1 MPHLPGF
8 QPTRKALASLAVAAA
23 LVAGAGC
30 GGKASQQEQAKVHW
44 NAARG
49 QVLQQLAEEQFAAGQ
64 LDEARDTCN
73 QAMTVTDQLPGLY
86 LLSAR
91 IDIERND
98 LTRASSAL
106 GAARSLSPAPQVLA
120 QVEHSAGVIAERWEK
135 TEDAVQHHE
144 RSTRLDPNEPA
155 YLIAYAEALVS
166 AGKAEEAAAALQG
179 RVAHFEGDAAVR
191 DALGQVLQALGDHET
206 AAEMF
211 RQASIF
217 APDDNSVRERLAF
230 ATMQAGDLVRAS
242 VLFEKLLK
250 NPDLAESVSLRVAAG
265 ECRMARGEYE
275 KAVDAFQQAARLD
288 DRHVPA
294 WLGVAKV
301 SLEVGQ
307 HRRAR
312 LALDRARRIAPRNA
326 EVRMLD
332 GYLLMEEGNLTAA
345 AAAFGEA
352 ATLQTGDATAHALR
366 GHCLAKLGRYDAA
379 SDAFDAADRVSPGDD
394 LVREL
399 RLRADSLQQQA
410 VANTDGQAIVE

>member
-1 MPHLPGF
+1 MPHLF
-8 QPTRKALASLAVAAA
+8 EFNPTRHALASLAVAAA
-23 LVAGAGC
+23 LIVGAGC
-30 GGKASQQEQAKVHW
+30 GGKATQQEQAKVQW

-73 QAMTVTDQLPGLY
+73 QAMTVTDQLPGLF

-98 LTRASSAL
+98 LTRASAAL
-106 GAARSLSPAPQVLA
+106 GAARSLNPVPQVLA
-120 QVEHSAGVIAERWEK
+120 QVEHVAGVIAERWEK
-135 TEDAVQHHE
+135 TEEAVQHHG

-155 YLIAYAEALVS
+155 YLIAHAEALVS
-166 AGKAEEAAAALQG
+166 AGRAEEAAVALQA

-217 APDDNSVRERLAF
+217 APDDNAVRERLAF

-242 VLFEKLLK
+242 ILFEKLLK
-250 NPDLAESVSLRVAAG
+250 NPDLDGSVSLRVAAG
-265 ECRMARGEYE
+265 ECRLARGEHD
-275 KAVDAFQQAARLD
+275 KAIDAFQQAARLD

-294 WLGVAKV
+294 WLGVAKA
-301 SLEVGQ
+301 SMDAGE

-312 LALDRARRIAPRNA
+312 LALDRARRIAPRDA

-332 GYLLMEEGNLTAA
+332 GYLLMEEGQLTAA

-352 ATLQTGDATAHALR
+352 AALKPNDATAHALH
-366 GHCLAKLGRYDAA
+366 GHCLAKLGRFDAA
-379 SDAFDAADRVSPGDD
+379 SAAFDAAERVSPNDD
-394 LVREL
+394 LVSEL
-399 RLRADSLQQQA
+399 RLRADYLQQQA
-410 VANTDGQAIVE
+410 FAETDGRPIAN